1 MSLSEYFD
9 DADII
14 SQLRS
19 FFEINEQWKIDFQS
33 YLADVID
40 YDEEYYAVT
49 IKNRTFKIHKILGL
63 VEEVGS

>member
-9 DADII
+9 DKDII

-19 FFEINEQWKIDFQS
+19 FFDLNEQWKIDFQS

-40 YDEEYYAVT
+40 YDEEYYTVT

-63 VEEVGS
+63 VEEVES